1 MVFYGLLNFVS
12 WVLFVFETPRFRIA
26 LGTCGWTVIWFCF
39 WVGMVRGWM
48 VWNSVVWGGVVWG
61 GMMGNSV
68 VGSIRC
74 RCVRCGG
81 IRFRCIGF
89 WVVIRS
95 YWGIRGWLVMIRGW
109 CRRIAVSWWGGGV
122 SVWSM
127 GSWVCSISIG
137 ISGDDSNQGRDD
149 LESRRKKGRIKL
161 EHWRKSDL
169 RYRKTTR

>member
-12 WVLFVFETPRFRIA
+12 WVLFVFETPWLRIA

-39 WVGMVRGWM
+39 WVGMVRGWV
-48 VWNSVVWGGVVWG
+48 VWNGMVGC
-61 GMMGNSV
+61 GMMGNSM

-95 YWGIRGWLVMIRGW
+95 YRGIRGWLVMISW
-109 CRRIAVSWWGGGV
+109 CRRIAISWWGGSV
-122 SVWSM
+122 SIRSM

-137 ISGDDSNQGRDD
+137 ISGDDSNQGRDN
-149 LESRRKKGRIKL
+149 LESRRKKGRIKM
-161 EHWRKSDL
+161 EYWTKSDS